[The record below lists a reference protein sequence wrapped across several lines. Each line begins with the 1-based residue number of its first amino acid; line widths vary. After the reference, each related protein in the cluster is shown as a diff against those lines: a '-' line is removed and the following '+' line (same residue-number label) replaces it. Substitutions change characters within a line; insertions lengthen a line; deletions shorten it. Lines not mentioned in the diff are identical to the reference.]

1 LRDQTAQKL
10 AFSSKT
16 HLLNGRD
23 LPLMHCAR
31 ITRVVISKRGRW
43 PGKGFTL
50 IELLVVIAIIAIL
63 AAMLLPA
70 LSRAKLKAQGIKCMS
85 NMKQLIL
92 AFKMYADDNNGI
104 LFKNTYSGD
113 GWVQGS
119 MDFNGSNPSNW
130 DPQTLLN
137 PKIAVL
143 GPYTQNPGIYQCPA
157 DWTLVNR
164 PGVGQVHRIRSVSA
178 SQAVGTWSDGITPT
192 YGYWLDSGFVGGSGT
207 NPGGKWRVYSKE
219 SHVIRPSP
227 AELWIFLDEH
237 PASINDGGF
246 GFRMPNTP
254 ADTASQGWV
263 DIPAGFHGDSGAL
276 SFYDGH
282 AEIHRWVE
290 STSLGKGGLNSRA
303 TDWSQINS
311 GRIPN
316 NRDILWMAKRTS
328 ALKAGADPY

>member
-1 LRDQTAQKL
+1 MSCATRSKLRLHK
-10 AFSSKT
+10 
-16 HLLNGRD
+16 NGRS
-23 LPLMHCAR
+23 PQ
-31 ITRVVISKRGRW
+31 
-43 PGKGFTL
+43 KGFTL

-92 AFKMYADDNNGI
+92 AFKMYADDNNGVF
-104 LFKNTYSGD
+104 FKNTYGGD
-113 GWVQGS
+113 GWVQGD
-119 MDFNGSNPSNW
+119 MDFNGGNPANW
-130 DPQTLLN
+130 DIQTLLN
-137 PKIAVL
+137 PKVAVL
-143 GPYTQNPGIYQCPA
+143 GPYTSNPGIYQCPA

-164 PGVGQVHRIRSVSA
+164 PGYGQVHRIRSVSA

-192 YGYWLDSGFVGGSGT
+192 YGYWLDSALVGGSPT
-207 NPGGKWRVYSKE
+207 NPGGKWRVYSKD

-227 AELWIFLDEH
+227 SELWIFLDEH

-263 DIPAGFHGDSGAL
+263 DIPAGFHGDAGAL

-282 AEIHRWVE
+282 AEIHKWVE
-290 STSLGKGGLNSRA
+290 RTSLGKGGLGMVT
-303 TDWSQINS
+303 TDWGQINP
-311 GRIPN
+311 GRIAN
-316 NRDILWMAKRTS
+316 NRDIIWMAKRTS
-328 ALKAGADPY
+328 ALKNGVDPY